1 MSLFHLDIVTPKRQ
15 FFSDDIDMVVV
26 KGIDGELAVLKG
38 RAPLITPLKIGKIRI
53 FKEDTVLV
61 AAIEDGYISV
71 DENSTTIVTKGAEWP
86 YEIDIE
92 GAMEDKR
99 RAEEALRRDRG
110 VDVVQAELFLRRAL
124 NRIEVAQYHK
134 KD

>member
-1 MSLFHLDIVTPKRQ
+1 
-15 FFSDDIDMVVV
+15 
-26 KGIDGELAVLKG
+26 
-38 RAPLITPLKIGKIRI
+38 
-53 FKEDTVLV
+53 
-61 AAIEDGYISV
+61 
-71 DENSTTIVTKGAEWP
+71 
-86 YEIDIE
+86 
-92 GAMEDKR
+92 MEDKR